1 MHFFI
6 HYPDIGIYAL
16 SENGSVTQLPPLGK
30 NFFPVDART
39 CLHLSRA
46 LLGGRPVGV
55 IKRWAGSTSLD
66 LEKVFQ
72 AF

>member
-6 HYPDIGIYAL
+6 HCLDISIYAL

-46 LLGGRPVGV
+46 LLGGHPSWRREG
-55 IKRWAGSTSLD
+55 WAGSISLD